1 MKFELPKI
9 ISDPK
14 SHSAIGII
22 TVLINQILMYKNSGV
37 PLKKI
42 YLELHRLEYINV
54 KESTFY
60 TLLKRASKKNI
71 DETKIENYE
80 PTPKI
85 NLDNFIQNKNNSEI
99 KLNNETT
106 FQKLDKIRNTPV
118 DLEYLSRISKQKK
131 D

>member
-22 TVLINQILMYKNSGV
+22 TVLINQILIYKKSGIS
-37 PLKKI
+37 LKKI
-42 YLELHRLEYINV
+42 YLELQKLEYINI

-60 TLLKRASKKNI
+60 TLLKRVSKNNI
-71 DETKIENYE
+71 DKIENYE
-80 PTPKI
+80 IK
-85 NLDNFIQNKNNSEI
+85 SEI
-99 KLNNETT
+99 KEDDSIQKKTSVNETLNDDET
-106 FQKLDKIRNTPV
+106 MFQKLDRVRKTPV